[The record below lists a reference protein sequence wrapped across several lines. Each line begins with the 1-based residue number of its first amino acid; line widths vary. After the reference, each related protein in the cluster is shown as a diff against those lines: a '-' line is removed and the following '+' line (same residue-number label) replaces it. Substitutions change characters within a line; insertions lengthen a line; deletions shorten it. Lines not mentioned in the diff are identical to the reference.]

1 MPLSKVQ
8 GIDGQ
13 VTPNLGRR
21 NLIINGD
28 MRIAQRSTSAVASG
42 NPGIHTI
49 DRFHVWNG
57 TDGAWTSEQSTDAP
71 AGFSNSFKAQCTTA
85 DTSLAAGQYA
95 QFEQRIEAQNLQHLL
110 YGTANAKTLTLS
122 FHCKSNKTGTY
133 GIAVYKEDSAGSLST
148 MLFPVDFSISSADTW
163 EKKTITISTDS
174 TIKGAAGGI
183 TDDNGSG
190 LRIFWN
196 LASGSTFRT
205 GTNSTWSTNTN
216 HFATSNQTTNWMDST
231 SNNFYIT
238 GVQLEVGDAATD
250 FEHISRAENLLL
262 CQRYYYRRAITIYDV
277 VAVGHVL
284 GNIAGY
290 VIHTPCAMRIR
301 PSVSQGSN
309 IQCWV
314 NNGGSVTTQTG
325 LVAGYMSSTA
335 TDFNQVYIRA
345 DANGTLAS
353 STFGVALTSY
363 HSSGTANTHIA
374 FDSEL

>member
-1 MPLSKVQ
+1 MPLSKIQ

-71 AGFSNSFKAQCTTA
+71 DGFSNSFKAQCTTA

-148 MLFPVDFSISSADTW
+148 MLFPVDFSISSANTW

-174 TIKGAAGGI
+174 TIRGAAGGI

-196 LASGSTFRT
+196 LASGSNFRT
-205 GTNSTWSTNTN
+205 GTNSTWSTNTA
-216 HFATSNQTTNWMDST
+216 HFATSNQTTNWMDNT

-238 GVQLEVGDAATD
+238 GVQLEVGDTATD
-250 FEHISRAENLLL
+250 FEHRSVAEELAL
-262 CQRYYYRRAITIYDV
+262 CQRYYWNSYNGAAIGSNTGTSTAIGKSYATGNYGTIAQGMFPVTMRAQPTMAAYNPITGAAGSFRGDSSNFASISITFRSV
-277 VAVGHVL
+277 NHFQFNSGNLAVGDNV
-284 GNIAGY
+284 Y
-290 VIHTPCAMRIR
+290 VSCHA
-301 PSVSQGSN
+301 
-309 IQCWV
+309 
-314 NNGGSVTTQTG
+314 
-325 LVAGYMSSTA
+325 TA
-335 TDFNQVYIRA
+335 
-345 DANGTLAS
+345 
-353 STFGVALTSY
+353 
-363 HSSGTANTHIA
+363 
-374 FDSEL
+374 DSEL

>member
-1 MPLSKVQ
+1 MPLSKIQ
-8 GIDGQ
+8 GIEGQ

-21 NLIINGD
+21 NLIINGA
-28 MRIAQRSTSAVASG
+28 MQIAQRSTSAVASG

-71 AGFSNSFKAQCTTA
+71 DGFSNSFKAQCTTA

-148 MLFPVDFSISSADTW
+148 MLFPVDFSISSANTW

-174 TIKGAAGGI
+174 TIRGAAGGI

-196 LASGSTFRT
+196 LASGSNFRT
-205 GTNSTWSTNTN
+205 GTNSTWSTNTA
-216 HFATSNQTTNWMDST
+216 HFATSNQTTNWMDNT

-238 GVQLEVGDAATD
+238 GVQLEVGDTATD
-250 FEHISRAENLLL
+250 FEHRSYAEELAL
-262 CQRYYYRRAITIYDV
+262 CQRYYYHRVVTIYNI
-277 VAVGHVL
+277 VALGHGL
-284 GNIAGY
+284 GDRAGY
-290 VIHTPCAMRIR
+290 LLHTPVSMRLK
-301 PSVSQGSN
+301 PSVSQGPN
-309 IQCWV
+309 IQCWY
-314 NNGGSVTTQTG
+314 NNAGSVTAQNN
-325 LVAGYMSSTA
+325 LAPGYMDA
-335 TDFNQVYIRA
+335 ADTDFNQVYLRA
-345 DANGTLAS
+345 DANSNISGN
-353 STFGVALTSY
+353 TFPLGLTVYHGSNTTSY
-363 HSSGTANTHIA
+363 IA
-374 FDSEL
+374 MDAEL